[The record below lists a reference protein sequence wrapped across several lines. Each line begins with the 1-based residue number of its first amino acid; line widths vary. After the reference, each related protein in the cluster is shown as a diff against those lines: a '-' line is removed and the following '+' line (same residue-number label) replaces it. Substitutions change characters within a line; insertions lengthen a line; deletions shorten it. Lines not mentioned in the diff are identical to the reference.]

1 MAVTEAQKRAT
12 KAYIQKNIV
21 TINLR
26 LNRSTDAELIA
37 FLERQPNKNG
47 YLKELIKKDMA
58 K

>member
-1 MAVTEAQKRAT
+1 MAVTEALKRAT

-37 FLERQPNKNG
+37 FPERQPNKNG